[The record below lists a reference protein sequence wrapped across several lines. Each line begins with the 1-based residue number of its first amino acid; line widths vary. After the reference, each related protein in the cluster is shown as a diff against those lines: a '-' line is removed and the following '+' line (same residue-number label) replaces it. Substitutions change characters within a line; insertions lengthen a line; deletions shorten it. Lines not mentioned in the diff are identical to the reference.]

1 MTLHAYNCVGK
12 LFATNSTVP
21 CACLETGEPNYAQ
34 HVNSTTP
41 LTAGVPLRIHSVDA
55 CGTALARA
63 ANIKEIVRTKNF
75 IAREDC
81 VKFLQNLLH
90 FIGLGL
96 HIQHSL
102 YSTPSSYS
110 DSTPRSG
117 L

>member
-1 MTLHAYNCVGK
+1 MTLHACVCVGK

-63 ANIKEIVRTKNF
+63 ANMKEIVITENF

-90 FIGLGL
+90 FIGL
-96 HIQHSL
+96 
-102 YSTPSSYS
+102 
-110 DSTPRSG
+110 
-117 L
+117 